1 MSKIKP
7 LIKQLLVSIIIPL
20 FLLSLFAWAE
30 TPSVAY
36 AQTASISGTVYQ
48 DVAGTAITNTFTTFA
63 TPAKLSLFRSTGTLV
78 MTTTTDANGQFTFG
92 GLNVTG
98 DYFVTVDN
106 TDELAGFSDTT
117 GVGMVDQT
125 YASSGNAPASFSG
138 PICAGAGN
146 TDYAQQTGAANTWSI
161 NAQNKAKSGPCYG
174 GRAASVVNSSAATL
188 NLKKHVIKV
197 RLITATDT
205 ITGLAFAFSS
215 NVVTHVGGSG
225 PGSLSMFIRSANA
238 ITGPNAMRFVPVVS
252 TNMTSGLNKWW
263 RMVFTTTVP
272 LMPTITGD
280 DTTIDGR
287 AYYYRTNALDN
298 NKNAGNLIA
307 ATVAGVNNQA
317 IDAFER
323 PELEILENLGAN
335 EATFTVQGNHV
346 AIRRLAFS
354 TDSNEPGSYHIRQT
368 AGSGLLVEDTIMGY
382 DMVNNAAAATRS
394 HYGIQSA
401 FAASTASTGIYRHNY
416 IKSNLTSLLLSDGE
430 ADPGNVAA
438 ANLGDWLIEK
448 NVLSGGIRLGG
459 GTERILIRYNKSDE
473 ALIMAQSANI
483 NTAVGNNTI
492 TENSFT
498 SPTGDI
504 LRLFEA
510 DNNTITLNV
519 LQGSTGSGVAMTAG
533 GDGNRISRNVFGNN
547 TGNAID
553 LGDDGVSTGAACTGA
568 ASTNGGLGRPV
579 ITGAQFVGQQLTL
592 DLTFC
597 DTGAFDLEL
606 YKASEGAGE
615 NVPPAGEGATY
626 LGTVS
631 NVSGGAATGA
641 VITVPVNAG
650 LAVGDKLTALAI
662 DTANGNTSEFSANYA
677 LLLSIAGKIFN
688 DELGVASP
696 TGPAFVGSTTAD
708 VHLYNIG
715 GTHVASTN
723 LNANGEFV
731 FSGLTNNTYYVT
743 VNEYRGLATG
753 AVGDGSLLVEQT
765 YGSAGTG
772 VAGSGPICIGSAPTY
787 VEQTSSSASSWV
799 AHAQNGVK
807 AAGPCFGGRSRASS
821 TVIGLAAPAVG
832 ASDHA
837 IRVIVNGANVTGVA
851 FGFSA
856 NVVTDLDT
864 TATQGS
870 LPTFIKLANTLAGP
884 NAMRFVPTLPTN
896 QGGGANLWWRLSLP
910 SALPAITDNGTTLS
924 GVAYSNI
931 DGAIRN
937 TNSSTLGN
945 TGVVGLGNDGRA
957 ATSDESALPGVP
969 APELELIPGVGITI
983 AYGLDINAN
992 NVIVERM
999 ALYGFGAG
1007 NTTLPSGA
1015 TNVGETGNIVIRN
1028 GMTGITIT
1036 QNILGAAANNFSD
1049 LGANRTK
1056 GSNIVFDG
1064 GATTV
1069 VIDRNLIGFAGDS
1082 GILKYAKNAGQL
1094 SDLRITNNEIR
1105 SNGKAP
1111 ANNTQGAGIELN
1123 ATALPGANQGIVIAN
1138 NLITDSAAQ
1147 AIQLTY
1153 ARGATIANN
1162 TINSNG
1168 VSPAT
1173 VLDERQ
1179 NIQLPGAQ
1187 AITIQHNIITGSAAA
1202 DGIKLLS
1209 GPGGSP
1215 TAAMTVRMSQNLFGN
1230 NRGQAINLVPDGINA
1245 NNNACN
1251 ETGQQNM
1258 GADYPVITLAEISG
1272 STLKLNGSTCA
1283 GVNGTVELYKIA
1295 ANSGQGETSGSDI
1308 YGEGGFYLGSFAVSG
1323 GLFGN
1328 QVITGVTNVVAG
1340 EFVTALFIDGNG
1352 NTSEFSKNAYVYTP
1366 VTLAATPSVMEGKSG
1381 RITATLDIVS
1391 LNPVNI
1397 TLVYTNVTAS
1407 GGDYTAQTTL
1417 TIPANTLRASIPFNV
1432 VDDATVEDDEIVQ
1445 VNIASVQNATNHAT
1459 AQSITLLD
1467 NDFTSVTLAAS
1478 PTLIEGTSGFITAT
1492 LATTSVRNINLT
1504 LVYTNVTT
1512 ANDDYSAAATLVVPA
1527 GQRQAAI
1534 PFTALA
1540 DNLVEITE
1548 TLKVAIDIAQ
1558 GATNNSTPQTITIL
1572 NDTDHDL
1579 IADGK
1584 DNDDDGDGI
1593 SDLIEGNGAR
1603 HSDSD
1608 GIPDSLDRDSDDD
1621 GILDAVEGHD
1631 ANGDGQPDRPFANQ
1645 DANRNGLDDA
1655 FDTSV
1660 GGVAPTLPDS
1670 DLDSTP
1676 NYLDRDDDNDGQET
1690 NTEDA
1695 NSDGD
1700 NNPATNQTDRDGDRI
1715 ADYLDPDDDTTDGS
1729 GGDSDGDGL
1738 HDSREYDIN
1747 QDGVG
1752 PDNTDGEGRPDYWD
1766 NDDDNDGVPTNAEQ
1780 ADPNRD
1786 GNPAD
1791 AQDLDRDGTPD
1802 YRDNDD
1808 DNDGTPTKAED
1819 ANGDSDG
1826 NPATNPTDADGD
1838 LIPDYLDPDDNTVG
1852 QNGGDSDGDGLRDA
1866 FEYGANRDADGD
1878 RRPDYLDNDDD
1889 NDGLLTVLENGDPDG
1904 NGNPNDA
1911 LDSDQDNTP
1920 DYLDADSDNDG
1931 LFDGA
1936 EYDVDQD
1943 TFGPD
1948 DSDGDG
1954 KPNYRDVDDDNDG
1967 VPTLQEGADPNSDGN
1982 PSDALNYDGD
1992 ALPNYLDNDDDN
2004 DGKNTITEDA
2014 NSDGD
2019 GNPATN
2025 PKDADGDGIPDYLDP
2040 DDTTTNAG
2048 GGDSDTD
2055 GLSDATEAAADSA
2068 GKVLVTVAAAAHPDT
2083 DGDGKPNYLDAD
2095 DDGDTIPTVQEGADT
2110 NGDGSANDARDTDRD
2125 GKPDYLDNDD
2135 DNDGKPTAAEVAKG
2149 DADGDRIVDY
2159 LDPDDTTTNSAGG
2172 DSDGDGVKDAHEFD
2186 VNGDNQGADDSD
2198 GDKTPNYLDSDDDND
2213 GSPTSAEKADP
2224 NGDGNP
2230 ADAWDTD
2237 ADTIPDYLDANNT
2250 DGWQTDHDN
2259 DRVPTGKEDVNSDGN
2274 IYNDDTDSD
2283 GTPNYRDT
2291 DDDNDGILTK
2301 DEDTNSDGDPT
2312 NDDADNDG
2320 IPNYLDADS
2329 TADFDNDG
2337 LPNNVDPDDD
2347 NDGVSDIDEGNGTVD
2362 TDGDGSPDT
2371 RDTDD
2376 DNDGVPTKDELP
2388 KGDTDGDGT
2397 PNYRDRDDDGDGI
2410 NTVAE
2415 DRNGDKNPANDDTD
2429 QDGTPDY
2436 LDNDDDG
2443 DGIPTQRDNT
2453 GLDPSDTNLAN
2464 SDTDGDGIPNYLD
2477 SDDDGDKVPTKRE
2490 DLNQDGNYTNDDT
2503 DGDGT
2508 PNALD
2513 ADDDGDG
2520 IPTKNEDANGNGD
2533 PTDDDTNGNGIP
2545 DYLEKVTAPNTD
2557 SFRSLLPIIRKG

>member
-1 MSKIKP
+1 MSKIKQ
-7 LIKQLLVSIIIPL
+7 LIKQLLISIIVPL
-20 FLLSLFAWAE
+20 FLLSLLAWVE

-36 AQTASISGTVYQ
+36 AQTASISGTVYH
-48 DVAGTAITNTFTTFA
+48 DVTGTAITNTFTTFSV
-63 TPAKLSLFRSTGTLV
+63 PAKLSLFRGSTLV
-78 MTTTTDANGQFTFG
+78 MTTTTDANGQFFFG
-92 GLNVTG
+92 GIGTIG
-98 DYFVTVDN
+98 DYYITVDN
-106 TDELAGFSDTT
+106 TDELAGFSDGM

-125 YASSGNAPASFSG
+125 YASSGSAISTGNG

-146 TDYAQQTGAANTWSI
+146 TDYSQQTGTFGQWST

-188 NLKKHVIKV
+188 NLKKHIIKV
-197 RLITATDT
+197 KLNTTSDVV
-205 ITGLAFAFSS
+205 TGLVFAFSH
-215 NVVTHVGGSG
+215 NVVTHLDGTG
-225 PGSLSMFIRSANA
+225 PGSLPMFIRSANA
-238 ITGPNAMRFVPVVS
+238 ITGPNVMRFVPVVS
-252 TNMTSGLNKWW
+252 TNMTSGTNKWW

-287 AYYYRTNALDN
+287 AYYYRNNTVDN
-298 NKNAGNLIA
+298 RNAGDVSA
-307 ATVAGVNNQA
+307 ATAAGANNQA

-335 EATFTVQGNHV
+335 EATLVVQGNNV
-346 AIRRLAFS
+346 TIRRLAFS
-354 TDSNEPGSYHIRQT
+354 TDSNEPGSYHIRQS

-382 DMVNNAAAATRS
+382 DMVANATAATRS

-401 FAASTASTGIYRHNY
+401 FAVNTASTGIYRHNY
-416 IKSNLTSLLLSDGE
+416 IRSNLTSLLLSDGE
-430 ADPGNVAA
+430 ADPGNVVA
-438 ANLGDWLIEK
+438 ANLGDWTIEK

-459 GTERILIRYNKSDE
+459 GTERILIQHNKSDE
-473 ALIMAQSANI
+473 ALSMAQSPTI

-519 LQGSTGSGVAMTAG
+519 LKNSSGSAIAMTAG
-533 GDGNRISRNVFGNN
+533 GDGNRISQNVFGGNSS
-547 TGNAID
+547 NAID
-553 LGDDGVSTGAACTGA
+553 LGDDGVSTGTACTGA
-568 ASTNGGLGRPV
+568 ASANGGLGRPV
-579 ITGAQFVGQQLTL
+579 IIGAQLIGQQLTL

-597 DTGAFDLEL
+597 DSGTFDLEL
-606 YKASEGAGE
+606 YEASEGAGE
-615 NVPPAGEGATY
+615 NVPAAGEGVTY

-631 NVSGGAATGA
+631 NVSGGVATGA
-641 VITVPVNAG
+641 VITIPVNAG
-650 LAVGDKLTALAI
+650 LVVGDKLTALAI
-662 DTANGNTSEFSANYA
+662 DTATGNTSEFSANYA
-677 LLLSIAGKIFN
+677 LLLSIAGKIYH

-696 TGPAFVGSTTAD
+696 NGPAFVGSTTAN
-708 VHLYNIG
+708 VHLFN
-715 GTHVASTN
+715 GTGTYLTSAT
-723 LNANGEFV
+723 LDANGEFV
-731 FSGLTNNTYYVT
+731 FTGLTNGNYHIT

-772 VAGSGPICIGSAPTY
+772 SGDSGPICIKASPLY
-787 VEQTSSSASSWV
+787 SEQTSGSASNWV
-799 AHAQNGVK
+799 SGAQNGNK
-807 AAGPCFGGRSRASS
+807 FAGPCFGGRSRASS
-821 TVIGLAAPAVG
+821 TVTSGGIPTAG

-837 IRVIVNGANVTGVA
+837 VRVVLNGANVTGVA

-870 LPTFIKLANTLAGP
+870 LPTFITLANTLSGP
-884 NAMRFVPTLPTN
+884 NVMRFVPTLAAN
-896 QGGGANLWWRLSLP
+896 QTSGANKWWRIALP
-910 SALPAITDNGTTLS
+910 SALPALTDSGTTLNGTPYNYLD
-924 GVAYSNI
+924 GVTVLDSN
-931 DGAIRN
+931 N
-937 TNSSTLGN
+937 LTLG
-945 TGVVGLGNDGRA
+945 TAGVVGLGSDGRA
-957 ATSDESALPGVP
+957 TTGDEPSLTGVV
-969 APELELIPGVGITI
+969 APELEVIPSAAV

-992 NVIVERM
+992 NVTIEHL
-999 ALYGFGAG
+999 AIYGFG
-1007 NTTLPSGA
+1007 NPTLPSGA

-1028 GMTGITIT
+1028 GMAAITIT
-1036 QNILGAAANNFSD
+1036 QNILGAGANNFSD
-1049 LGANRTK
+1049 PGSTTRTK

-1082 GILKYAKNAGQL
+1082 GILKYAKNSGQL
-1094 SDLRITNNEIR
+1094 SDVRITNNEIR

-1123 ATALPGANQGIVIAN
+1123 ATALAGSNQGLVISN

-1153 ARGATIANN
+1153 ARGATIENN
-1162 TINSNG
+1162 TISSNG
-1168 VSPAT
+1168 VSGST

-1179 NIQLPGAQ
+1179 NIGLPGAQ
-1187 AITIQHNIITGSAAA
+1187 AINIQYNIITGSAAA

-1251 ETGQQNM
+1251 EAGQQNM
-1258 GADYPVITLAEISG
+1258 GTDYPVITLAEISG
-1272 STLKLNGSTCA
+1272 NGLKLNGSTCA
-1283 GVNGTVELYKIA
+1283 GVSGTVELYKIA
-1295 ANSGQGETSGSDI
+1295 ANSGQGETNGSDI

-1323 GLFGN
+1323 GLFSN
-1328 QVITGVTNVVAG
+1328 QVITGVSNVVAG
-1340 EFVTALFIDGNG
+1340 EYVTALFIDSNG

-1366 VTLAATPSVMEGKSG
+1366 VTLAATPSVMEGQSG

-1397 TLVYTNVTAS
+1397 TLVYTNVTAA
-1407 GGDYTAQTTL
+1407 GNDYSAQTTL
-1417 TIPANTLRASIPFNV
+1417 TIPANTLRATIPFNV
-1432 VDDATVEDDEIVQ
+1432 VDDATVEEDEVVQ
-1445 VNIASVQNATNHAT
+1445 VNIASVQNATNNAT
-1459 AQSITLLD
+1459 MQSITLRD
-1467 NDFTSVTLAAS
+1467 NDFTAVTLTAS
-1478 PTLIEGTSGFITAT
+1478 PTLVEGTSGFITAT
-1492 LATTSVRNINLT
+1492 LATTSVRNIDLT
-1504 LVYTNVTT
+1504 LVYTNVTA
-1512 ANDDYSAAATLVVPA
+1512 ANDDYSAAATMVVPA

-1534 PFTALA
+1534 PFNALA

-1548 TLKVAIDIAQ
+1548 TLKVVIESAQ

-1621 GILDAVEGHD
+1621 GIPDAIEGHD
-1631 ANGDGQPDRPFANQ
+1631 ANGDGQPDRAFANQ
-1645 DANRNGLDDA
+1645 DTNRNGLDDA
-1655 FDTSV
+1655 FDTTV
-1660 GGVAPTLPDS
+1660 GGIAPTLPDS

-1676 NYLDRDDDNDGQET
+1676 NYLDRDDDNDGQDT

-1700 NNPATNQTDRDGDRI
+1700 NNPATNQTDRDSDRI

-1752 PDNTDGEGRPDYWD
+1752 PDNTDGAGRPDYWD
-1766 NDDDNDGVPTNAEQ
+1766 NDDDNDGVPTNAEK
-1780 ADPNRD
+1780 ADPNGD

-1808 DNDGTPTKAED
+1808 DNDGAPTNAED

-1852 QNGGDSDGDGLRDA
+1852 QHGGDSDSDGLRDA
-1866 FEYGANRDADGD
+1866 FEYGANRDSDGD

-1936 EYDVDQD
+1936 EYDVNQD

-1967 VPTLQEGADPNSDGN
+1967 VPTLQEGADPNGDGN

-2014 NSDGD
+2014 NTDGD

-2025 PKDADGDGIPDYLDP
+2025 PKDADGDAIPDYLDP

-2055 GLSDATEAAADSA
+2055 GLNDATEAAAGNA
-2068 GKVLVTVAAAAHPDT
+2068 GKVLALTAAVAHRDT
-2083 DGDGKPNYLDAD
+2083 DGDGKPDYMDND
-2095 DDGDTIPTVQEGADT
+2095 DDGDTLPTAQEGADP
-2110 NGDGSANDARDTDRD
+2110 NGDGNANDARDTDRD
-2125 GKPDYLDNDD
+2125 GTPDYLDNDD
-2135 DNDGKPTAAEVAKG
+2135 DNDGKPTANEIANG
-2149 DADGDRIVDY
+2149 DADGDRIIDY
-2159 LDPDDTTTNSAGG
+2159 LDPDDTTTNAGGG
-2172 DSDGDGVKDAHEFD
+2172 DSDGDGLKDAHEFD

-2198 GDKTPNYLDSDDDND
+2198 GDKTPNYLDTDDDGD
-2213 GSPTSAEKADP
+2213 GTPTSAEKADM

-2250 DGWQTDHDN
+2250 DGLQTDHDN
-2259 DRVPTGKEDVNSDGN
+2259 DRVPTGKEDVNGDGN
-2274 IYNDDTDSD
+2274 IYNDDTDGD
-2283 GTPNYRDT
+2283 GTPNYLDT

-2301 DEDTNSDGDPT
+2301 DEDANGDGDPT
-2312 NDDADNDG
+2312 NDDADKDG

-2329 TADFDNDG
+2329 TADFDGDG
-2337 LPNNVDPDDD
+2337 LPDNVDLDDD
-2347 NDGVSDIDEGNGTVD
+2347 NDGVSDLDEGNGTVD

-2410 NTVAE
+2410 NTVDE

-2429 QDGTPDY
+2429 QDGTPNY

-2490 DLNQDGNYTNDDT
+2490 DLNQDGNFTNDDT
-2503 DGDGT
+2503 DGDGI

-2520 IPTKNEDANGNGD
+2520 ILTKDEDANGNGD
-2533 PTDDDTNGNGIP
+2533 PTDDDTNGNGTP
-2545 DYLEKVTAPNTD
+2545 DYLEKVTAPNND

>member
-1 MSKIKP
+1 MDNSTADTP
-7 LIKQLLVSIIIPL
+7 FGVLLR
-20 FLLSLFAWAE
+20 E
-30 TPSVAY
+30 K
-36 AQTASISGTVYQ
+36 ASINIRIYLLC
-48 DVAGTAITNTFTTFA
+48 AEIYRKPKFN
-63 TPAKLSLFRSTGTLV
+63 
-78 MTTTTDANGQFTFG
+78 AN
-92 GLNVTG
+92 
-98 DYFVTVDN
+98 
-106 TDELAGFSDTT
+106 
-117 GVGMVDQT
+117 
-125 YASSGNAPASFSG
+125 
-138 PICAGAGN
+138 
-146 TDYAQQTGAANTWSI
+146 
-161 NAQNKAKSGPCYG
+161 
-174 GRAASVVNSSAATL
+174 
-188 NLKKHVIKV
+188 
-197 RLITATDT
+197 
-205 ITGLAFAFSS
+205 
-215 NVVTHVGGSG
+215 
-225 PGSLSMFIRSANA
+225 
-238 ITGPNAMRFVPVVS
+238 
-252 TNMTSGLNKWW
+252 
-263 RMVFTTTVP
+263 
-272 LMPTITGD
+272 
-280 DTTIDGR
+280 
-287 AYYYRTNALDN
+287 
-298 NKNAGNLIA
+298 
-307 ATVAGVNNQA
+307 
-317 IDAFER
+317 
-323 PELEILENLGAN
+323 
-335 EATFTVQGNHV
+335 
-346 AIRRLAFS
+346 
-354 TDSNEPGSYHIRQT
+354 SNEQGTYHIRQT
-368 AGSGLLVEDTIMGY
+368 AGSGLLVADTIMGY
-382 DMVNNAAAATRS
+382 DMILNAAAPNRS

-401 FAASTASTGIYRHNY
+401 FATNAASTGAYRHNY
-416 IKSNLTSLLLSDGE
+416 IQSNLTSILLSDGE
-430 ADPGNVAA
+430 ADPGNVMAA
-438 ANLGDWLIEK
+438 TLGDWTIEK
-448 NVLSGGIRLGG
+448 NILSGGIRLGAS
-459 GTERILIRYNKSDE
+459 TERILIRANKSNE
-473 ALIMAQSANI
+473 ALIMAQSANV

-492 TENSFT
+492 TENTFT
-498 SPTGDI
+498 SGTGDI
-504 LRLFEA
+504 FRLFEA
-510 DNNTITLNV
+510 DNNTITLNL
-519 LQGSTGSGVAMTAG
+519 LQNSTGAAIVMTAG
-533 GDGNRISRNVFGNN
+533 GEGNRISRNHFGNN
-547 TGNAID
+547 AGNAID
-553 LGDDGVSTGAACTGA
+553 LGDDGVSIGMACTGA
-568 ASTNGGLGRPV
+568 ASANGGLGRPV
-579 ITGAQFVGQQLTL
+579 ITAAQFVGQQLTL

-597 DTGAFDLEL
+597 ASGVFDLEL

-615 NVPPAGEGATY
+615 NVPPAGEGVTY

-631 NVSGGAATGA
+631 NVSGGAVASA

-662 DTANGNTSEFSANYA
+662 DTVTGNTSEFSANYG
-677 LLLSIAGKIFN
+677 LLLSLAGKIFN
-688 DELGVASP
+688 DELGVASA
-696 TGPAFVGSTTAD
+696 TGPAFVGSTTTD

-715 GTHVASTN
+715 GTHIARTN
-723 LNANGEFV
+723 LDANGEFR
-731 FSGLTNNTYYVT
+731 FTGLTNNTYYIT

-753 AVGDGSLLVEQT
+753 SVDDGTLLVEQT

-772 VAGSGPICIGSAPTY
+772 ATNSGPICIGAAPSY
-787 VEQTSSSASSWV
+787 GEQSSSSASSWV
-799 AHAQNGVK
+799 AGAQNGVK
-807 AAGPCFGGRSRASS
+807 GAGPCFGGRSRASS
-821 TVIGLAAPAVG
+821 VPSSSTTPAVG

-837 IRVIVNGANVTGVA
+837 IRVIVNGANVTGIA

-896 QGGGANLWWRLSLP
+896 QSSSGSQWWRLSL
-910 SALPAITDNGTTLS
+910 SGMLPALTDNGTTLS
-924 GVAYSNI
+924 GVAYSNT
-931 DGAIRN
+931 DGMTPRN
-937 TNSSTLGN
+937 TNSFTLGT
-945 TGVVGLGNDGRA
+945 TGAVGLGSDGRIS
-957 ATSDESALPGVP
+957 TNDEPTLTGVA
-969 APELELIPGVGITI
+969 APELEIIPSAAITPAI

-992 NVIVERM
+992 DVTITKL
-999 ALYGFGAG
+999 AIYGFGAA
-1007 NTTLPSGA
+1007 TFPSGA
-1015 TNVGETGNIVIRN
+1015 ANMGETGNIVIRN

-1036 QNILGAAANNFSD
+1036 QNILGAFANSFTDPGST
-1049 LGANRTK
+1049 ARTK

-1069 VIDRNLIGFAGDS
+1069 VIDRNLIAFAGDS

-1094 SDLRITNNEIR
+1094 SDVRISNNEIR

-1123 ATALPGANQGIVIAN
+1123 ATALSGADQGLVIVN
-1138 NLITDSAAQ
+1138 NWITDSAAQ

-1153 ARGATIANN
+1153 AHGAALENN
-1162 TINSNG
+1162 TITNNG
-1168 VSPAT
+1168 VSAGT

-1187 AITIQHNIITGSAAA
+1187 AINIQHNIITGSAAA
-1202 DGIKLLS
+1202 DGIKLLA
-1209 GPGGSP
+1209 GPGSSP
-1215 TAAMTVRMSQNLFGN
+1215 TAAQTVRMSQNLFGN
-1230 NRGQAINLVPDGINA
+1230 NRGQAINLVPDGINF
-1245 NNNACN
+1245 NNNICN
-1251 ETGQQNM
+1251 EAGQQNQ
-1258 GADYPVITLAEISG
+1258 GADYPVITLAEISSG
-1272 STLKLNGSTCA
+1272 GLKLNGSTCA
-1283 GVNGTVELYKIA
+1283 GVNGTVEVYKIA
-1295 ANSGQGETSGSDI
+1295 VNSGQGETQGSDV
-1308 YGEGGFYLGSFAVSG
+1308 YGEGGLYLGSFAVSG
-1323 GLFGN
+1323 GIFSN
-1328 QVITGVTNVVAG
+1328 QVLTSVTNMVAG
-1340 EFVTALFIDGNG
+1340 EYVTALFIDSNG

-1366 VTLAATPSVMEGKSG
+1366 ITLAVSPTVIEGKSG
-1381 RITATLDIVS
+1381 HITATLDIISV
-1391 LNPVNI
+1391 NPVNV

-1407 GGDYTAQTTL
+1407 GNDYSAQTTL
-1417 TIPANTLRASIPFNV
+1417 TIQPNSLRSSIVFSV
-1432 VDDATVEDDEIVQ
+1432 VDDATVEEDELVQ

-1459 AQSITLLD
+1459 VQNITLLD
-1467 NDFTSVTLAAS
+1467 NDFTGVTLAAS

-1492 LATTSVRNINLT
+1492 LTTTSVRNINLT
-1504 LVYTNVTT
+1504 LLYTNVTT
-1512 ANDDYSAAATLVVPA
+1512 ANDDYSTAATMVVPA

-1534 PFTALA
+1534 SFNALA

-1548 TLKVAIDIAQ
+1548 TLKVVIESAQ

-1608 GIPDSLDRDSDDD
+1608 GIPDSLDGDSDDD
-1621 GILDAVEGHD
+1621 GIPDAIEGHD
-1631 ANGDGQPDRPFANQ
+1631 ANGDGQPDRAFANQ
-1645 DANRNGLDDA
+1645 DTNRNGLDDA
-1655 FDTSV
+1655 FDTTV
-1660 GGVAPTLPDS
+1660 GGIAPTLPDS

-1676 NYLDRDDDNDGQET
+1676 NYLDRDDDNDGQ
-1690 NTEDA
+1690 NTDAEDA

-1747 QDGVG
+1747 QDGAG

-1780 ADPNRD
+1780 ADPNGD
-1786 GNPAD
+1786 GAPAD

-1819 ANGDSDG
+1819 TNGDLDG

-1852 QNGGDSDGDGLRDA
+1852 QHGGDSDSDGLRDA
-1866 FEYGANRDADGD
+1866 FEYGANRDSDGD

-1889 NDGLLTVLENGDPDG
+1889 NDGLLTILENGDPDG

-1936 EYDVDQD
+1936 EYDVNKD

-1967 VPTLQEGADPNSDGN
+1967 VPTLQEGADPNGDGN

-2014 NSDGD
+2014 NTDGD

-2040 DDTTTNAG
+2040 NDTTTNQG
-2048 GGDSDTD
+2048 GGDSDMD
-2055 GLSDATEAAADSA
+2055 GLNDASEIAPGGAGSSQGLTTTAAA
-2068 GKVLVTVAAAAHPDT
+2068 THRDT
-2083 DGDGKPNYLDAD
+2083 DGDGKPDYMDSD
-2095 DDGDTIPTVQEGADT
+2095 DDGDTLPTAQEGADP
-2110 NGDGSANDARDTDRD
+2110 NGDGNANDARDTDRD
-2125 GKPDYLDNDD
+2125 GTPDYLDNDD
-2135 DNDGKPTAAEVAKG
+2135 DNDGKPTATEVANG

-2159 LDPDDTTTNSAGG
+2159 LDPDDTTTNAGGG
-2172 DSDGDGVKDAHEFD
+2172 DSDGDGIKDAHEFD
-2186 VNGDNQGADDSD
+2186 VNGDNQGPDDSN
-2198 GDKTPNYLDSDDDND
+2198 GDKTPNYLDIDDDGD
-2213 GSPTSAEKADP
+2213 GVPTSAEKADL

-2250 DGWQTDHDN
+2250 DGLQNDHDN
-2259 DRVPTGKEDVNSDGN
+2259 DRVPTDKEDVNGDGN
-2274 IYNDDTDSD
+2274 IYNDDTDGD
-2283 GTPNYRDT
+2283 GTPNYLDT

-2301 DEDTNSDGDPT
+2301 DEDANGDGDPT
-2312 NDDADNDG
+2312 NDDADGDG

-2347 NDGVSDIDEGNGTVD
+2347 NDGVSDLDEGNGTVD
-2362 TDGDGSPDT
+2362 TDGDGSPDV

-2376 DNDGVPTKDELP
+2376 DNDGVLTKDELP

-2415 DRNGDKNPANDDTD
+2415 DRNGDKNPTNDDTD

-2443 DGIPTQRDNT
+2443 DGILTQRDNT

-2477 SDDDGDKVPTKRE
+2477 SDDDGDNVPTKRE
-2490 DLNQDGNYTNDDT
+2490 DLNQDGNFTNDDT
-2503 DGDGT
+2503 DGDGI

-2520 IPTKNEDANGNGD
+2520 ILTKDEDANGNGD
-2533 PTDDDTNGNGIP
+2533 PTDDDANGNGTP
-2545 DYLEKVTAPNTD
+2545 DYLEKSSGSVPSN
-2557 SFRSLLPIIRKG
+2557 FRSLLPLIRKG